1 MDNDLYLVYENRDK
15 VKIYDIRNDNHGYP
29 TFLIYCNNQW
39 LWRSAKFFK
48 PVITE
53 EDKKSG
59 SLHEDYN
66 NGLLVADCDKRF

>member
-29 TFLIYCNNQW
+29 TFLIYWNNQW

-48 PVITE
+48 PVNY
-53 EDKKSG
+53 G
-59 SLHEDYN
+59 
-66 NGLLVADCDKRF
+66 RR

>member
-15 VKIYDIRNDNHGYP
+15 VKIYDIMNDNHGYP
-29 TFLIYCNNQW
+29 TFLIYRNNQW

-53 EDKKSG
+53 EDNES
-59 SLHEDYN
+59 YN
-66 NGLLVADCDKRF
+66 EYVNYI

>member
-1 MDNDLYLVYENRDK
+1 MDNDLYLVYENRGK

-29 TFLIYCNNQW
+29 TFLIYWNNQW

-53 EDKKSG
+53 ENNES
-59 SLHEDYN
+59 YN
-66 NGLLVADCDKRF
+66 EYVNYI